1 MGQKTHPKGLRLE
14 VNKNWTSNWFPK
26 KNAYAT
32 DLAQDIKL
40 RKYLKKRLQ
49 DASVASINIE
59 RTSQAITVTIHTA
72 RPGIV
77 IGRGGEE
84 VSRLKKEVAKLCNTE
99 DIHLNINEVK
109 RPELNAELV
118 GQNIASQLIKKMPYR
133 RVLNKTMQSTMRMGA
148 EGIRI
153 NVSGRLGGVEIAR
166 SERFME
172 GRVPLH
178 TLRADIDYALV
189 EAHTTYGRIGVK
201 VWIMKGEVYGKREL
215 SPLVGLSLVSSK
227 KKNNKQRR
235 R

>member
-14 VNKNWTSNWFPK
+14 VNKNWISNWFPK
-26 KNAYAT
+26 KNAYAA

-118 GQNIASQLIKKMPYR
+118 GQNIASQLVKKMPYR

-166 SERFME
+166 SERFMD

-189 EAHTTYGRIGVK
+189 EAHTTYGIIGIK
-201 VWIMKGEVYGKREL
+201 VWICNGFAKA
-215 SPLVGLSLVSSK
+215 K
-227 KKNNKQRR
+227 K
-235 R
+235 

>member
-26 KNAYAT
+26 KNAYAA

-84 VSRLKKEVAKLCNTE
+84 VSRLKKEVAKLCNTK

-118 GQNIASQLIKKMPYR
+118 GQNIANQLIKKMPYR

-189 EAHTTYGRIGVK
+189 EAHTTYGIIGIK
-201 VWIMKGEVYGKREL
+201 VWICNGFAKA
-215 SPLVGLSLVSSK
+215 K
-227 KKNNKQRR
+227 K
-235 R
+235 

>member
-49 DASVASINIE
+49 DASVASVNIE

-133 RVLNKTMQSTMRMGA
+133 RVLNKIMQSTMRMGA

-189 EAHTTYGRIGVK
+189 EAHTTYGIIGIK
-201 VWIMKGEVYGKREL
+201 VWICNGFAKA
-215 SPLVGLSLVSSK
+215 K
-227 KKNNKQRR
+227 K
-235 R
+235 

>member
-84 VSRLKKEVAKLCNTE
+84 VSRLKKEVSKLCNTE

-189 EAHTTYGRIGVK
+189 EAHTTYGIIGVK
-201 VWIMKGEVYGKREL
+201 VWICNGFAKA
-215 SPLVGLSLVSSK
+215 K
-227 KKNNKQRR
+227 K
-235 R
+235 

>member
-49 DASVASINIE
+49 DASVASVNIE
-59 RTSQAITVTIHTA
+59 RTSQAITVTIHTS

-118 GQNIASQLIKKMPYR
+118 GQNIASQLVKKMPYR
-133 RVLNKTMQSTMRMGA
+133 RVLNKTMQSTIRMGA

-189 EAHTTYGRIGVK
+189 EAHTTYGIIGIK
-201 VWIMKGEVYGKREL
+201 VWICNGFAKA
-215 SPLVGLSLVSSK
+215 K
-227 KKNNKQRR
+227 K
-235 R
+235 

>member
-1 MGQKTHPKGLRLE
+1 MLVELPVTVVIP
-14 VNKNWTSNWFPK
+14 
-26 KNAYAT
+26 AYSLINLP
-32 DLAQDIKL
+32 DV
-40 RKYLKKRLQ
+40 
-49 DASVASINIE
+49 ASVASVIIE
-59 RTSQAITVTIHTA
+59 RTSQAITISIHTA

-84 VSRLKKEVAKLCNTE
+84 VSRLKKEVAKLCNTD

-118 GQNIASQLIKKMPYR
+118 GQNIASQLVKKMPYR

-178 TLRADIDYALV
+178 TLRADID
-189 EAHTTYGRIGVK
+189 
-201 VWIMKGEVYGKREL
+201 
-215 SPLVGLSLVSSK
+215 LSLIHI
-227 KKNNKQRR
+227 
-235 R
+235 

>member
-14 VNKNWTSNWFPK
+14 VNKNWSSNWFPK

-59 RTSQAITVTIHTA
+59 RTSQAITVTIYTA

-84 VSRLKKEVAKLCNTE
+84 VSRLKKEVSKLCNTN

-118 GQNIASQLIKKMPYR
+118 GQNIASQLVKKMAYR

-153 NVSGRLGGVEIAR
+153 NVAGRLGGVEIAR

-189 EAHTTYGRIGVK
+189 EAHTTYGIIGIK
-201 VWIMKGEVYGKREL
+201 VWICNGFTKA
-215 SPLVGLSLVSSK
+215 K
-227 KKNNKQRR
+227 K
-235 R
+235 

>member
-1 MGQKTHPKGLRLE
+1 MGQKTHPVGLRLQLT
-14 VNKNWTSNWFPK
+14 KNWSSNWFPK

-49 DASVASINIE
+49 DASVAGVNIE

-84 VSRLKKEVAKLCNTE
+84 VSRLKKEVSKLCNTN
-99 DIHLNINEVK
+99 DIHLNISEIK

-118 GQNIASQLIKKMPYR
+118 GQNIANQLIKKMAYR
-133 RVLNKTMQSTMRMGA
+133 RVMNKTMQSTMRMGA
-148 EGIRI
+148 EGIRV
-153 NVSGRLGGVEIAR
+153 NVAGRLGGSEIAR
-166 SERFME
+166 SERFMD

-189 EAHTTYGRIGVK
+189 EAHTTYGIIGIK
-201 VWIMKGEVYGKREL
+201 VWICNGF
-215 SPLVGLSLVSSK
+215 SK
-227 KKNNKQRR
+227 AKK
-235 R
+235 

>member
-26 KNAYAT
+26 KNSYAT

-49 DASVASINIE
+49 DASVASVNIE

-84 VSRLKKEVAKLCNTE
+84 VSRLKKEVAKLCNTD

-118 GQNIASQLIKKMPYR
+118 GQNIAAQLVKKMPYR

-189 EAHTTYGRIGVK
+189 EAHTTYGIIGIK
-201 VWIMKGEVYGKREL
+201 VWICNGFAKV
-215 SPLVGLSLVSSK
+215 K
-227 KKNNKQRR
+227 K
-235 R
+235 

>member
-1 MGQKTHPKGLRLE
+1 M
-14 VNKNWTSNWFPK
+14 
-26 KNAYAT
+26 
-32 DLAQDIKL
+32 
-40 RKYLKKRLQ
+40 Q

-59 RTSQAITVTIHTA
+59 RTSQAITVSIHTA

-84 VSRLKKEVAKLCNTE
+84 VTRLKKEVSKLCNTN

-118 GQNIASQLIKKMPYR
+118 GQNIATQLVKKMAYR

-153 NVSGRLGGVEIAR
+153 NVAGRLGGVEISR
-166 SERFME
+166 SERFMN

-189 EAHTTYGRIGVK
+189 EAHTTYGIIGIK
-201 VWIMKGEVYGKREL
+201 VWICNGFTRA
-215 SPLVGLSLVSSK
+215 K
-227 KKNNKQRR
+227 K
-235 R
+235 

>member
-49 DASVASINIE
+49 DASVASIVVE
-59 RTSQAITVTIHTA
+59 RTSQAITVTIYTA

-118 GQNIASQLIKKMPYR
+118 GQNIASQLVKKMPYR

-189 EAHTTYGRIGVK
+189 EAHTTYGIIGIK
-201 VWIMKGEVYGKREL
+201 VWICNGF
-215 SPLVGLSLVSSK
+215 SK
-227 KKNNKQRR
+227 AKK
-235 R
+235 

>member
-59 RTSQAITVTIHTA
+59 RTTQAITVTIHTA

-189 EAHTTYGRIGVK
+189 EAHTTYGIIGIK
-201 VWIMKGEVYGKREL
+201 VWICNGFTKA
-215 SPLVGLSLVSSK
+215 K
-227 KKNNKQRR
+227 K
-235 R
+235 

>member
-49 DASVASINIE
+49 DASVASVNIE

-118 GQNIASQLIKKMPYR
+118 GQSIASQLIKKMPYR
-133 RVLNKTMQSTMRMGA
+133 RVLNKVMQSTMRMGA

-189 EAHTTYGRIGVK
+189 EAHTTYGIIGIK
-201 VWIMKGEVYGKREL
+201 VWICNGFAKA
-215 SPLVGLSLVSSK
+215 K
-227 KKNNKQRR
+227 K
-235 R
+235 

>member
-1 MGQKTHPKGLRLE
+1 MGQKSHPKGLRLE

-26 KNAYAT
+26 KNAYAA

-118 GQNIASQLIKKMPYR
+118 GQNIASQLVKKMPYR

-166 SERFME
+166 SERFMD

-189 EAHTTYGRIGVK
+189 EAHTTYGIIGIK
-201 VWIMKGEVYGKREL
+201 VWVFKGEITEDPYKLNQGA
-215 SPLVGLSLVSSK
+215 
-227 KKNNKQRR
+227 N
-235 R
+235 

>member
-49 DASVASINIE
+49 DASVASVNIE

-99 DIHLNINEVK
+99 DIQLNINEVK

-118 GQNIASQLIKKMPYR
+118 GQNIASQLVKKMPYR

-148 EGIRI
+148 DGIRI

-189 EAHTTYGRIGVK
+189 EAHTTYGIIGIK
-201 VWIMKGEVYGKREL
+201 VWICNGFAKA
-215 SPLVGLSLVSSK
+215 K
-227 KKNNKQRR
+227 K
-235 R
+235 

>member
-59 RTSQAITVTIHTA
+59 RTTQAITVTIHTA

-133 RVLNKTMQSTMRMGA
+133 RILNKTMQSTMRMGA

-189 EAHTTYGRIGVK
+189 EAHTTYGIIGIK
-201 VWIMKGEVYGKREL
+201 VWICNGFAKA
-215 SPLVGLSLVSSK
+215 K
-227 KKNNKQRR
+227 K
-235 R
+235 